1 VVEAGKSKT
10 KVSTGL
16 VFGEGVGS
24 TFRIVLW
31 GGMLSLNMVERE
43 EGQES
48 AFVIL
53 NHFYRSY
60 GFHS

>member
-1 VVEAGKSKT
+1 
-10 KVSTGL
+10 
-16 VFGEGVGS
+16 
-24 TFRIVLW
+24 
-31 GGMLSLNMVERE
+31 MVERE

-60 GFHS
+60 GFHSWEQSTHDSIAF